1 MAQETASKRFFRI
14 LNDQEWNNYVDAL
27 KTYCE
32 NDVRAMI
39 AVEYFAREITKNK

>member
-1 MAQETASKRFFRI
+1 VQH
-14 LNDQEWNNYVDAL
+14 L

-39 AVEYFAREITKNK
+39 AVEYYVKRILL